1 MAKNNKK
8 IMNHHKR
15 NHNGRQRSQ
24 RRRSQERRPTY
35 FRPCGCRRENVANR
49 NKAIAYAIKTSRP
62 TMEWSS
68 LRGCWVPHVA
78 KHIKRRFG
86 RACATSTLTRT
97 WTLIR
102 PPLREHPH
110 EVSDLTENGELNTQ
124 EY

>member
-1 MAKNNKK
+1 MAKYNKK

-15 NHNGRQRSQ
+15 NHNGRQRA
-24 RRRSQERRPTY
+24 RKDDVPKNVDRTY
-35 FRPCGCRRENVANR
+35 FRPCGCRPENVANR

-86 RACATSTLTRT
+86 RCMRHFDIDKDMDPDTSTLAGA
-97 WTLIR
+97 
-102 PPLREHPH
+102 
-110 EVSDLTENGELNTQ
+110 SA
-124 EY
+124 